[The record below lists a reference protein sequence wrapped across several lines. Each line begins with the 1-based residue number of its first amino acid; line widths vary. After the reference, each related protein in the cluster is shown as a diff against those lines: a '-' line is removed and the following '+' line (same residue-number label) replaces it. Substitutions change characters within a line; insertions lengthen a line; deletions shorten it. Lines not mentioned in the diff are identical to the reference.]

1 MATGDVT
8 ISITVEGGATKSAVF
23 DSDTRVKAKA
33 YLVSMSVSDTDFS
46 VDANW
51 QVKMVNNWAG
61 NIVNQ
66 ANEKAIQDATP
77 TPKTFTAAS

>member
-8 ISITVEGGATKSAVF
+8 ISITVEGGTTKSAVF

-33 YLVSMSVSDTDFS
+33 RVAAGPIGLAWSDAD
-46 VDANW
+46 W
-51 QVKMVNNWAG
+51 QIYTVNRFAQI
-61 NIVNQ
+61 IVTQ
-66 ANEKAIQDATP
+66 ANAKAAQDAIP